1 MSGMLLVML
10 ASYLRRK
17 SGVSPQAGPGLLKQL
32 VEFSAQSL
40 VIAEQVALAK
50 WDHGVSVEDPTREA
64 QGISS
69 AAKDGKARGL
79 DPITVTNFFR
89 AQTDANKLVQY
100 LQQKILVLKGP
111 LGDLNQATLPER

>member
-1 MSGMLLVML
+1 M
-10 ASYLRRK
+10 RRK
-17 SGVSPQAGPGLLKQL
+17 DGVSPQTGSGLLKQL

-40 VIAEQVALAK
+40 VIAEQVVLGK
-50 WDHGVSVEDPTREA
+50 WDRGVSVEDPTREA

-89 AQTDANKLVQY
+89 AQIDANKLAQ
-100 LQQKILVLKGP
+100 
-111 LGDLNQATLPER
+111 